1 MTRHDYSSMALGIM
15 IVFII
20 LIGNAEID
28 IRKKENR
35 ILNEQYNNC
44 QKEIAVLKQQLDSI
58 SRTPRQEIYIYP

>member
-44 QKEIAVLKQQLDSI
+44 QKEITVLKQQLDSI